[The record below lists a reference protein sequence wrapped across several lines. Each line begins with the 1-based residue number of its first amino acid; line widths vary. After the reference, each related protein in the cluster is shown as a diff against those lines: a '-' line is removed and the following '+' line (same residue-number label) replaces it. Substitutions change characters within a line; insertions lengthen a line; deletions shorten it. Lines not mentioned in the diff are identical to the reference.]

1 MYRYVCIAVWDSS
14 SSMIVDFMGCWLV
27 WICWSDIS
35 NLYAGV
41 LPYRWYTK
49 THVYIYTY
57 ICVHTYTNIYTCVDM
72 FIHTLIYACVSATR
86 DHICRVVH
94 AYVTLSLVIFIYV
107 YIYIHIYIHIQ
118 TCICVHIYIYIYMG
132 ARRILSRERDNTYLH
147 LKMSCLKWLC
157 ECFIL
162 NRLFSMAHG
171 PPPKTDKKAYEAYL
185 LGQNVR
191 RRKASKKKKGLAV
204 ALAAKGLLL
213 AQHRELQK
221 TKELLEQAMQ
231 PQMSRATSPK

>member
-94 AYVTLSLVIFIYV
+94 AYVTLSLVI
-107 YIYIHIYIHIQ
+107 YIYICLYIYTHIY
-118 TCICVHIYIYIYMG
+118 TYLDLYMCTYIYIWAHVG
-132 ARRILSRERDNTYLH
+132 SSLEKETTHICIWRCLVSSDCVSVSSWIVCSRWVHPWKAT
-147 LKMSCLKWLC
+147 KWP
-157 ECFIL
+157 
-162 NRLFSMAHG
+162 G
-171 PPPKTDKKAYEAYL
+171 PSTC
-185 LGQNVR
+185 
-191 RRKASKKKKGLAV
+191 
-204 ALAAKGLLL
+204 
-213 AQHRELQK
+213 
-221 TKELLEQAMQ
+221 
-231 PQMSRATSPK
+231 